1 MGATATAIRTIPV
14 ELSSHPYPVLIG
26 TGALENLGEQIRNQG
41 IKAGTKLLVVTNPVV
56 NEHYGTT
63 ALSSLEAAGF
73 NTSLLVIEAG
83 EDQKTPATVA
93 QNPNS
98 FTTAPISVLL

>member
-41 IKAGTKLLVVTNPVV
+41 IKAGTKVLVVTNPVV
-56 NEHYGTT
+56 NDHYGAT
-63 ALSSLEAAGF
+63 AMASLEAAGF
-73 NTSLLVIEAG
+73 SDPARVFQALGYEGFLL
-83 EDQKTPATVA
+83 QRRT
-93 QNPNS
+93 
-98 FTTAPISVLL
+98 